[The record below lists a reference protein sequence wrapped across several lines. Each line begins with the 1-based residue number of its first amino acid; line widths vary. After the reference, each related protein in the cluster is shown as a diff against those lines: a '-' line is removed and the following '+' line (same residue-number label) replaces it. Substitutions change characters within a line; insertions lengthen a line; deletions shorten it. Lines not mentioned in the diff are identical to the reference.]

1 MKTVQKYQCEVCHTE
16 YAKKEDAVRC
26 EKNHKVPQTIVN
38 ARHLPIGQNGTG
50 YPITITVRMSDGQE
64 VTYKR

>member
-1 MKTVQKYQCEVCHTE
+1 MKPVQKYQCEVCHTE
-16 YAKKEDAVRC
+16 YAKKEDAMHC
-26 EKNHKVPQTIVN
+26 EKNHKVPQNITS